1 MKRILASIVLIAS
14 FSQIWSQQGELI
26 DKVVAV
32 VGDEIILLSELEFQ
46 ALQYNDNKTPSEAF
60 KCEVLEELMF
70 QKLLIDQARI
80 DSIEVMEHEIQGE
93 IQRRLDYYKNMMG
106 GQEAFEKFYGRTEAE
121 WKEEFHDP
129 IEEQILAQKA
139 QQQMFGNVKVTPYE
153 VQEYFNSLPT
163 DSLPLINERLA
174 YSQLVLAP
182 TVRPKAKIKARNELD
197 SIRISL
203 ATGKSFMTI
212 EAAKHSEDPG
222 SKNKGGCYP
231 MQRRGSFVPE
241 YEAAVFATDEGDYS
255 EIFETVYGYHFVYV
269 KEKRGDNYEAC
280 HILKSAEITTGDF
293 DLAQSKIDSI
303 ALLIRNDSLTFEKA
317 TLRYSTDEETKN
329 QEGRVINPATG
340 DMQFES
346 GDLNPA
352 IFFVLD
358 KMEKGD
364 ISTPTLTDTPSGT
377 KAWVIVKLNRRIPAH
392 KANLKEDYL
401 IFQNQ
406 VEAMNRQAELDKWVV
421 KQLERTYVRLDSE
434 YHTCT
439 FDANWIGQKTSDNN

>member
-1 MKRILASIVLIAS
+1 MKKILASIALIAS
-14 FSQIWSQQGELI
+14 FIPIFAQQGELI
-26 DKVVAV
+26 DKVIAV
-32 VGDEIILLSELEFQ
+32 VGDEIILKSELEFQ
-46 ALQYNDNKTPSEAF
+46 ALQYNDNKTASEDF

-80 DSIEVMEHEIQGE
+80 DSIEVFEHEIQSE

-106 GQEAFEKFYGRTEAE
+106 GQEAFEQFYGRTEAE
-121 WKEEFHDP
+121 WKDEFYEP
-129 IEEQILAQKA
+129 IQEQLLAQKA
-139 QQQMFGNVKVTPYE
+139 QQQMFGNVKVTPFE
-153 VQEYFNSLPT
+153 VQEYFNSLPA
-163 DSLPLINERLA
+163 DSLPLINEQLE

-182 TVRPKAKIKARNELD
+182 AVRTSAKNKAKNDLD
-197 SIRISL
+197 SIRVSL
-203 ATGKSFMTI
+203 SMGKSFMTI

-231 MQRRGSFVPE
+231 IQRRGSFVPE
-241 YEAAVFATDEGDYS
+241 YEAAVFSTDEGDYS
-255 EIFETVYGYHFVYV
+255 EVFETVYGYHFVYV

-280 HILKSAEITTGDF
+280 HILKSAEVTQGDF
-293 DLAQSKIDSI
+293 DLAQSKIDSL
-303 ALLIRNDSLTFEKA
+303 AVLIRNDSLNFVQA
-317 TLRYSTDEETKN
+317 TMGHSTDEDTKN

-340 DMQFES
+340 NMQFES

-358 KMEKGD
+358 KMEPNE
-364 ISTPTLTDTPSGT
+364 ISTPTLTDTPQGT
-377 KAWVIVKLNRRIPAH
+377 KAWIIVKLNRRIAAH

-406 VEAMNRQAELDKWVV
+406 TEALNREAALDKWVV

-434 YHTCT
+434 YNSCT
-439 FDANWIGQKTSDNN
+439 FDANWVSQKTSANN